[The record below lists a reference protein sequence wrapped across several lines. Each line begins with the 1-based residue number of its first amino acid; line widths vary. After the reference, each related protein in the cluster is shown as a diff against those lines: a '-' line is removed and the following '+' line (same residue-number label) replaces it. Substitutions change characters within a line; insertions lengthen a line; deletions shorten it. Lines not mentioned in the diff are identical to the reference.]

1 MCTEDIIHCTLFAL
15 QGPRAQIDRA
25 LYKRHLQEEVFSTP
39 GLTVLAAGVDDL
51 FITPTNTESSTGTAA
66 HTCTGVICGKIS
78 PMTVG
83 SRAFS
88 VAAPKLWNRLPLNIR
103 SAKTQISFRKK
114 LKTYFFVRLFRLE
127 SSVVQLAQTT
137 NADNFGTMSQI
148 TIMFVAPLCS
158 DHRWFR
164 HYRSLLLL

>member
-1 MCTEDIIHCTLFAL
+1 MCTEDIIHCTLFSL

-66 HTCTGVICGKIS
+66 HTCTGVICGKIL
-78 PMTVG
+78 PATAVG

-88 VAAPKLWNRLPLNIR
+88 VAAPNLFNKLPLKIC
-103 SAKTQISFRKK
+103 STKTQIISRKK
-114 LKTYFFVRLFRLE
+114 LKTYFF
-127 SSVVQLAQTT
+127 AQAFPT
-137 NADNFGTMSQI
+137 
-148 TIMFVAPLCS
+148 
-158 DHRWFR
+158 
-164 HYRSLLLL
+164 